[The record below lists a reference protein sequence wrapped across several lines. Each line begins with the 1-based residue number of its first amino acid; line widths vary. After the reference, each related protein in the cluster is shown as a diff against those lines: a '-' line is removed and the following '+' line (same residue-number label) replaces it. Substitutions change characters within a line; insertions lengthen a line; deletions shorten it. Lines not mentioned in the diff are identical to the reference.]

1 MSFPKRGQIFK
12 DSVDRIKSTVARPS
26 LATFYEVN
34 FSFGKYQTWLSD
46 APGKRRTQ
54 GTDFMQK
61 MKLMCTQA
69 ELPGTSF
76 VPSSAIG
83 HRQGIQEEFPNLR
96 NFPPLNLV
104 FYADAD
110 HVIIEVLESWMSY
123 INPIF
128 NSGIRDSN
136 AFTRF
141 NYPEDY
147 KETIHVTKFERDTF
161 IRESRNAS
169 YQSDITSYEFVN
181 VWPIDLTSMRVA
193 YGDSNVLRCSVQFA
207 YDRFFT
213 TFNYNDIQKQVVNTP
228 IGVVNSKEVV
238 AANTPVNQ
246 DPAVE
251 GGYTMSKNTSIMNT
265 DQLVRMDNRQYGN
278 TVPPGSFGITP
289 KVKQKRK
296 TSRGSRY

>member
-1 MSFPKRGQIFK
+1 MSFPKRGQIFQ
-12 DSVDRIKSTVARPS
+12 DRVDKIKSTVARPS
-26 LATFYEVN
+26 LDTFYEVN
-34 FSFGKYQTWLSD
+34 FSFGKYQTWLRGD
-46 APGKRRTQ
+46 TPGKRRTQ

-61 MKLMCTQA
+61 MSLMCTQA

-76 VPSSAIG
+76 IEESVTG
-83 HRQGIQEEFPNLR
+83 HRQGITEAFPNLR

-110 HVIIEVLESWMSY
+110 HVILEVLESWLSY

-128 NSGIRDSN
+128 ESGIRDNN
-136 AFTRF
+136 AFARF

-147 KETIHVTKFERDTF
+147 KEVIHITKFERDTF

-169 YQSDITSYEFVN
+169 YQSNMTSYEFVN
-181 VWPIDLTSMRVA
+181 VWPTDLTSMRIA

-213 TFNYNDIQKQVVNTP
+213 SFNYQDVQKQVVNTS
-228 IGVVNSKEVV
+228 IGVVNSKD
-238 AANTPVNQ
+238 T
-246 DPAVE
+246 AVE
-251 GGYTMSKNTSIMNT
+251 GGYTISRENLTAN
-265 DQLVRMDNRQYGN
+265 QNVRLDNLQYGN
-278 TVPPGSFGITP
+278 SVPDGAFGIGSKSTDG
-289 KVKQKRK
+289 KKRK